1 MPRPGASK
9 RGAAQRRTFASQGAP
24 QGSGSAAGGDL
35 SQASTAHRS
44 AAPRG
49 APQVPFAAHAAEDA
63 GAVLAQR
70 LAKVRAME
78 ALPADAASWLRS
90 EELQDELRA
99 VLAGWRSW
107 PEDGRC
113 DDSVR
118 AVALLLAAVD
128 AAPADL
134 EVSS

>member
-1 MPRPGASK
+1 M
-9 RGAAQRRTFASQGAP
+9 
-24 QGSGSAAGGDL
+24 
-35 SQASTAHRS
+35 SQAALTAHSS
-44 AAPRG
+44 AAPG
-49 APQVPFAAHAAEDA
+49 DAPQASLAAHAAEDA

-78 ALPADAASWLRS
+78 ALPADASSWLRS
-90 EELQDELRA
+90 EELQDELKA
-99 VLAGWRSW
+99 LLAGWRAW